1 MFMRARKTEKML
13 MWEDKYN
20 KWIYLNHNR
29 GWLKNF
35 LNRFVSTGFNINVG
49 LIAGFIGV
57 PFTVASLLFAIDPL
71 RVKNEQETKLKEAF
85 GDNYHP
91 GIFANTV
98 AVNEEMSHLNVF
110 AVSGVFLILVAAIS
124 FFIPLFFK
132 KLDTEYAILKYVDQP
147 KEIVKYFKH
156 VPDKLLEEYLIVDKK
171 ISELN
176 RSIEKIED
184 MFEKDEPLDEFLKIE
199 LNKQLKDLKN
209 ERDFLRVEADRLYRN
224 SVEVMNKF
232 LQADLEKLN
241 KAKEEENNEKAL
253 RMLDDL
259 NKKKAS

>member
-35 LNRFVSTGFNINVG
+35 LDRFVSTGFNINVG
-49 LIAGFIGV
+49 LIAGSIGIS
-57 PFTVASLLFAIDPL
+57 FTLVSLLFAIDSL
-71 RVKNEQETKLKEAF
+71 RAKNEQEAMLKEAF

-91 GIFANTV
+91 GILDNTV
-98 AVNEEMSHLNVF
+98 AVNEGMSHFNVF
-110 AVSGVFLILVAAIS
+110 AVSGFFLLLVAAFS

-147 KEIVKYFKH
+147 KQIVKYFKH
-156 VPDKLLEEYLIVDKK
+156 IPDELLEEYLIVDKK
-171 ISELN
+171 VSELN
-176 RSIEKIED
+176 RNIKKIED

-209 ERDFLRVEADRLYRN
+209 ERDSLRVEADRLYRN

-241 KAKEEENNEKAL
+241 KAKEEKNNEKAL